1 MSTNNFSLTFNCS
14 ISFTGNVDFR
24 KEKRQ
29 DSYEESTAQS
39 PQSDTNVCIYAHLKL
54 LQQDLGKF

>member
-14 ISFTGNVDFR
+14 ISGNVDFR

-39 PQSDTNVCIYAHLKL
+39 PQSHTDVCIYANLKL